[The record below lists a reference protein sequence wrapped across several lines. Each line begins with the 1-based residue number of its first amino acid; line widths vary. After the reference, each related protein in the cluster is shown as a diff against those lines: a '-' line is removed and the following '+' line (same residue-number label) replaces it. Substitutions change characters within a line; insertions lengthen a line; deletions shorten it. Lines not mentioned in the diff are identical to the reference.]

1 METGI
6 GFTSVIGQARKKI
19 MKNKYKD
26 TINEL
31 SDKELLFH
39 LFATQ
44 IVLLTISFFLGM
56 IMFESFSEFT
66 DIVIWDDRRIFT
78 IGIGAGAVVVT
89 IDLLLMKYL
98 PVSYYDDG
106 GLNERIFKNRT
117 ILQIALISAVVAVSE
132 EILFRGI
139 IQTSAGL
146 FVSSL
151 IFALIH
157 YRYLFSWFL
166 FLNIILLSFFIG
178 FIFMLT
184 NNLLVTIAMHFFI
197 DFMLGLAIKYKKQA
211 PNGGSKGE

>member
-1 METGI
+1 
-6 GFTSVIGQARKKI
+6 
-19 MKNKYKD
+19 MKNKYKE

-56 IMFESFSEFT
+56 IMFESYGEFADLT
-66 DIVIWDDRRIFT
+66 NWSDSRIFT
-78 IGIGAGAVVVT
+78 IGIGAAAFVVA

-117 ILQIALISAVVAVSE
+117 ILQIAFISAVVAISE

-157 YRYLFSWFL
+157 YRYLFNWVL

-178 FIFMLT
+178 SIFLLT
-184 NNLLVTIAMHFFI
+184 NNLLVTIVMHFFI
-197 DFMLGLAIKYKKQA
+197 DFMLGLAIKFKKQA
-211 PNGGSKGE
+211 PNGGTKSE